1 MEKTTGSDITLEE
14 WSTWASG
21 AWKIPNSSIGGAKH
35 MTPLAYEL
43 CRRLIKLYS
52 APGDTVLDP
61 FAGSGTVNSAAIEN
75 GRNAIGIELNQEF
88 YKAAK
93 EIFDKWD
100 DSVYESNDSYEN
112 MISRFKEQLAIG
124 EINKDKAKAEKEE
137 KKEMTDKK
145 KELQSKIKELEAE
158 LNALGLKK
166 SEIKKIRTE
175 AKEGVSE

>member
-1 MEKTTGSDITLEE
+1 MEKMTYVKALEIAIATVE
-14 WSTWASG
+14 NEEVKTKLTALQAS
-21 AWKIPNSSIGGAKH
+21 IAK
-35 MTPLAYEL
+35 
-43 CRRLIKLYS
+43 K
-52 APGDTVLDP
+52 
-61 FAGSGTVNSAAIEN
+61 NSAERKPTATQTANAGFKVAIEN